1 MEITPPL
8 ALYAALDIRRH
19 QPEPNPEY
27 IQIEK
32 WVTMYNDAYIYIV
45 SVYTHINI
53 QYKAK

>member
-32 WVTMYNDAYIYIV
+32 WVTMYNDAYIYI
-45 SVYTHINI
+45 
-53 QYKAK
+53 